1 MPQLSDHSSQYLSDS
16 SKTSETANFQELNK
30 PPEINDFVLIEFNTL
45 PKNYYVEKIAKPED
59 ADKDYEISYLPK
71 KHLFFEFFSR
81 VLKMWLS
88 QTLFGNPKGP
98 VELGNPNTCAETKL
112 CLNFILF
119 RLKK

>member
-1 MPQLSDHSSQYLSDS
+1 MKQSNKNFRICRYLDHKRTRPKHCKGQINFVEILRNKTNHFEDNSTQLSKSD
-16 SKTSETANFQELNK
+16 
-30 PPEINDFVLIEFNTL
+30 
-45 PKNYYVEKIAKPED
+45 
-59 ADKDYEISYLPK
+59 
-71 KHLFFEFFSR
+71 
-81 VLKMWLS
+81 LS

>member
-1 MPQLSDHSSQYLSDS
+1 MAIITIATMCSPVPQVRAAVKQSPRPAL
-16 SKTSETANFQELNK
+16 A
-30 PPEINDFVLIEFNTL
+30 
-45 PKNYYVEKIAKPED
+45 
-59 ADKDYEISYLPK
+59 
-71 KHLFFEFFSR
+71 R
-81 VLKMWLS
+81 LS

>member
-1 MPQLSDHSSQYLSDS
+1 MDVNSKLMLKAKRKSSIGD
-16 SKTSETANFQELNK
+16 
-30 PPEINDFVLIEFNTL
+30 
-45 PKNYYVEKIAKPED
+45 
-59 ADKDYEISYLPK
+59 DKPK
-71 KHLFFEFFSR
+71 KKSR
-81 VLKMWLS
+81 EYSDTYLDFGFTFILQNGKEKPQCVICNKILASESMLLS

>member
-1 MPQLSDHSSQYLSDS
+1 MPSPPYASGVKQFCGMVQYLARFLPNL
-16 SKTSETANFQELNK
+16 ANDLEPVRKLTRKGEEWNWS
-30 PPEINDFVLIEFNTL
+30 V
-45 PKNYYVEKIAKPED
+45 
-59 ADKDYEISYLPK
+59 
-71 KHLFFEFFSR
+71 
-81 VLKMWLS
+81 S

>member
-1 MPQLSDHSSQYLSDS
+1 MTFLDLRDNRIFASLKTLIIFIEPKLSMLTQQKFLESYVIH
-16 SKTSETANFQELNK
+16 
-30 PPEINDFVLIEFNTL
+30 DFLQHQNSPGL
-45 PKNYYVEKIAKPED
+45 RKKN
-59 ADKDYEISYLPK
+59 
-71 KHLFFEFFSR
+71 R
-81 VLKMWLS
+81 VLCTNLLLIYLLS

>member
-1 MPQLSDHSSQYLSDS
+1 MVV
-16 SKTSETANFQELNK
+16 KTGFKFHFATTIIAFGGSLPSVEMLAL
-30 PPEINDFVLIEFNTL
+30 LI
-45 PKNYYVEKIAKPED
+45 IAFLRD
-59 ADKDYEISYLPK
+59 CRLG
-71 KHLFFEFFSR
+71 
-81 VLKMWLS
+81 VS

>member
-1 MPQLSDHSSQYLSDS
+1 MAVAYNCYMINHM
-16 SKTSETANFQELNK
+16 KTTRNK
-30 PPEINDFVLIEFNTL
+30 LI
-45 PKNYYVEKIAKPED
+45 V
-59 ADKDYEISYLPK
+59 
-71 KHLFFEFFSR
+71 
-81 VLKMWLS
+81 S